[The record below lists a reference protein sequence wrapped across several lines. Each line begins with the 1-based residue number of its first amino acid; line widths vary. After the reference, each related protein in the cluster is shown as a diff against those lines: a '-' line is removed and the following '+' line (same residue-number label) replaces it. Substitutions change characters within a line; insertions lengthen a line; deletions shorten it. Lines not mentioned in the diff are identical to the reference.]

1 MNARD
6 LRIDALKALASQCI
20 VLHHLAIYGP
30 MPLIAAPLAPD
41 LVQWLD
47 AYGRYAVQ
55 VFLVMGGYL
64 AAGSLW
70 PGRGSR
76 ASMQES
82 PAGLL
87 MRLLRRFWRLT
98 PTLWAALL
106 LTLLVTAVIR
116 FGLGPAHLPD
126 HTPAWPSASEL
137 LANLLLLQ
145 DVLDIAALS
154 AGIWYV
160 AIDFQLYAL
169 LALLLWVLNR
179 RGWMRGADGLV
190 MGLTALSLLVI
201 NRDTAWEVWAPY
213 FLGAY
218 GLGILA
224 WRATQSQGHRRF
236 ALLASMALL
245 VLLALWVD
253 WRDRIALAGLV
264 AFVLVGLGRRPGAG
278 GALLDQAADNAP
290 GQGIG
295 LMERGVGLMGRGVSL
310 MGQIS
315 YSVFLVHYA
324 ICLAMNSLATF
335 LPAQPALHAGL
346 LALTWALSNLAG
358 FALYHA
364 VETKFAPGRLR

>member
-1 MNARD
+1 MSARD
-6 LRIDALKALASQCI
+6 LRIDTLKALASQCI

-47 AYGRYAVQ
+47 VYGRYAVQ

-70 PGRGSR
+70 PKAAVDTRGEPFT
-76 ASMQES
+76 A
-82 PAGLL
+82 LL
-87 MRLLRRFWRLT
+87 MRLIRRFWRLT
-98 PTLWAALL
+98 PTLWAALV

-116 FGLGPAHLPD
+116 FGLAPNHWPD
-126 HTPAWPSASEL
+126 HTPDWPSAAGL
-137 LANLLLLQ
+137 LANLLLAQ
-145 DVLDIAALS
+145 DVLDMPALS
-154 AGIWYV
+154 AGVWYV
-160 AIDFQLYAL
+160 AIDFQLYAVL
-169 LALLLWVLNR
+169 AALLWALLR
-179 RGWMRGADGLV
+179 MGWMRAADLAVIGI
-190 MGLTALSLLVI
+190 TALSLLLI

-224 WRATQSQGHRRF
+224 WRVTKTRGAHRTT
-236 ALLASMALL
+236 LLVCMALL
-245 VLLALWVD
+245 VVTALWVE

-264 AFVLVGLGRRPGAG
+264 AVVLVGVGQRNSSGLAQGHAVSGIDANQSLSGQALGR
-278 GALLDQAADNAP
+278 
-290 GQGIG
+290 G
-295 LMERGVGLMGRGVSL
+295 LGL

-335 LPAQPALHAGL
+335 LPPQPTVHASL
-346 LALTWALSNLAG
+346 LALTWLLSNLAG
-358 FALYHA
+358 LALYHA
-364 VETKFAPGRLR
+364 IEARFSPRRAR